1 MASSNKRNLARLA
14 NVVVVHFVVVVDVV
28 VVVVGKKGKF
38 TKRSTTS
45 KVDSA
50 VGHIARL
57 IPSQPSSEILTR
69 SSSSVEFKTI
79 SAWATNNSDDDDF
92 DDCTC
97 PGTCDCGGGSSGS
110 LEM

>member
-14 NVVVVHFVVVVDVV
+14 NVVVVHFVVVV

-79 SAWATNNSDDDDF
+79 SAWATNNSDDGTDD
-92 DDCTC
+92 DDCCC